1 MIEAPACDFCPK
13 GGMSA
18 SRAEVADCPLM
29 ADALHGVSQLT
40 VCRNESVEIV
50 FADFQQIRV
59 LKGANRGSARTAAE
73 QGHFTESVSLA
84 ELGNRAA
91 LIARNA
97 KKIGDRENNS
107 YFP

>member
-1 MIEAPACDFCPK
+1 MRPLPK
-13 GGMSA
+13 GRHHW
-18 SRAEVADCPLM
+18 SRAEVADRPLT
-29 ADALHGVSQLT
+29 ADPLYGVGELT
-40 VCRNESVEIV
+40 VGRNQSVEIV